1 MFRFDYNQN
10 LIPADEHKSYPATA
24 RQLVDLCQSDP
35 AKLNL
40 ITIEAA
46 GLLQSVA
53 TRSDVALKQN
63 WLSRTF
69 SQISGRTGRMHLENA
84 ADLARLVSITQHCL
98 SELEARQLF
107 TQQGLLVLGNHIQ
120 LLQTDVSRLQQGI
133 IQTQDQVKRLYQQ
146 VLLLAKEHEQ
156 RLNQHEYRLN
166 QHEQILNEHEQR
178 LAGHEQS
185 LETLKR
191 DLDKLAIRADV
202 DAWFKTLT
210 TRRAVWLEQDAYLK
224 IGLPA
229 QLVCLANDFLLKTN
243 FQWSGDDWYLP
254 ERCLQELSIDPQATL
269 QSSVLFLGP
278 ERDDLLKHWLGGIV
292 DIDDLENLANPAT
305 TPLAYAYVLQTRYR
319 KQDRHIIDHL
329 QDELNANGIN
339 KSREDIEW
347 KQVVKHMQQHA
358 GRALDQHV
366 PIYAF
371 LSDLIGNLF
380 ALKTYADLG
389 SLPSAATSLPSPTKP
404 TLPPVQS
411 IHGWSADKVQALQQQ
426 TASALGKQ
434 VVFRDRL
441 RSGKEGPEMVVIP
454 AGKFLMGSLENETG
468 RSKNEGPQHEVSL
481 VRPFAIGKCTIF
493 FENYDSFTTAKMIP
507 KKSDNGWGRGGR
519 PLINVSWDDA
529 QAYCEWLSEQTGG
542 RYRLPSEAEWEYAC
556 RAGSITSF
564 SWGDSVTPQQA
575 NYSPID
581 YNAIFDRYMGS
592 RKTVTVEEFSPNA
605 FGLFQMHGNTWEWC
619 QDRWHKDYT
628 KAPTEGSSWESG
640 NGARVLRGGSF
651 SYGPFSLRSASRW
664 QSCRSDVSG
673 YVGFRLVKD
682 L

>member
-10 LIPADEHKSYPATA
+10 LIPAEEHDSYPATA
-24 RQLVDLCQSDP
+24 RQLVDLCQADP

-69 SQISGRTGRMHLENA
+69 NQISGRTGRMNLENA
-84 ADLARLVSITQHCL
+84 ADLARLVAISQHCL

-120 LLQTDVSRLQQGI
+120 LLQTDVSRVQQGI
-133 IQTQDQVKRLYQQ
+133 IQMQDQVKRFYQQ
-146 VLLLAKEHEQ
+146 VLQLAKDHEQ
-156 RLNQHEYRLN
+156 RLNQHDYRLN

-185 LETLKR
+185 LEALKR
-191 DLDKLAIRADV
+191 DLNKLAIRADV

-243 FQWSGDDWYLP
+243 FQWSGDDGYLP
-254 ERCLQELSIDPQATL
+254 ERCLQELRIDPEATI

-278 ERDDLLKHWLGGIV
+278 ERDDLLQHWLHGIV
-292 DIDDLENLANPAT
+292 DVDDLENLANPAT

-319 KQDRHIIDHL
+319 QQDRHVIDHL
-329 QDELNANGIN
+329 QDELHANGIQ

-358 GRALDQHV
+358 GRALDQPV
-366 PIYAF
+366 PIHAL

-380 ALKTYADLG
+380 ALKTYAELG
-389 SLPSAATSLPSPTKP
+389 TLPSAAASLPSSTKP
-404 TLPPVQS
+404 QFPPVQS
-411 IHGWSADKVQALQQQ
+411 IHGWPAEKVQALQQQ
-426 TASALGKQ
+426 TAAALGKP
-434 VVFRDRL
+434 VMFRDPL
-441 RSGKEGPEMVVIP
+441 KSGGEGPEMVVIP
-454 AGKFLMGSLENETG
+454 AGKFLMGSLENEIG
-468 RSKNEGPQHEVSL
+468 RSKNEGPQHEVGL
-481 VRPFAIGKCTIF
+481 VKPFAIGKYAIT
-493 FENYDSFTTAKMIP
+493 FEDYDSFSKANWRHKHD
-507 KKSDNGWGRGGR
+507 DNGWGRTKK
-519 PLINVSWDDA
+519 PVMNISWHDA
-529 QAYCEWLSEQTGG
+529 QAYCEWLSEQTGS

-564 SWGDSVTPQQA
+564 SWGNIIIQDKA
-575 NYSPID
+575 NYS
-581 YNAIFDRYMGS
+581 G
-592 RKTVTVEEFSPNA
+592 SPNPRGQTVNVEKFTPNT
-605 FGLFQMHGNTWEWC
+605 FGLFQMHGNVWEWC
-619 QDRWHKDYT
+619 QDRWHKDYQG
-628 KAPTEGSSWESG
+628 APTEGCAWESG
-640 NGARVLRGGSF
+640 NGARVARGGSY
-651 SYGPFSLRSASRW
+651 SGLSSELRSASRF
-664 QSCRSDVSG
+664 QCGATDHYSFM
-673 YVGFRLVKD
+673 GFRVVQD
-682 L
+682 LLI